1 MWMKSPVVFLCVFGS
16 QGSVYVSIYI
26 YIHIYIYIYVY
37 IVIIMIHVIYKIC
50 AGVKTPSGSAW
61 WGFVINPIV
70 VVHMPVI
77 RIPF

>member
-1 MWMKSPVVFLCVFGS
+1 M
-16 QGSVYVSIYI
+16 
-26 YIHIYIYIYVY
+26 Y

-77 RIPF
+77 RIPY

>member
-1 MWMKSPVVFLCVFGS
+1 MY
-16 QGSVYVSIYI
+16 Q
-26 YIHIYIYIYVY
+26 YIYIYVY